1 MFSAIYHFNFP
12 PEQVTW
18 TGSKSYCETLGLLLC
33 SREELYPQDGVMRSI
48 GFQPE
53 DNWVPVR

>member
-12 PEQVTW
+12 HEQVTW
-18 TGSKSYCETLGLLLC
+18 NGSMTYCETLDLLLC
-33 SREELYPQDGVMRSI
+33 SREELYPQNGVMRSI
-48 GFQPE
+48 GFQSG